1 MPGMITAGT
10 ISGTMDKA
18 DILRG
23 VLQQGI
29 YLSNIVSVL
38 DQVDVPNLTGTIPI
52 YKSGGVDEDLGELET
67 SGVKGG
73 SFTNIEFNL
82 KKDRAKLAKTDE
94 AGFRSRAGDPLGIQ
108 ITAAGKDLAD
118 KLDKKTAVALQTNP
132 QTGAAVKKWST
143 STNNILHDLTT
154 ASQACKP
161 YRPDFVIM
169 ADDTFTAYCQNE
181 TLLKLS
187 TGNPTV
193 LSGALGRVPGLN
205 LDIFTDSRITSGS
218 AVVGASK
225 YCGVLGKGPAK
236 LGTTDDREHGATLY
250 YADVWRQVKAP
261 IYKKDDGTNNAV
273 YQITALV

>member
-10 ISGTMDKA
+10 ISGSMGRA
-18 DILRG
+18 DLLRG
-23 VLQQGI
+23 VLAAGI
-29 YLSNIVSVL
+29 ELSNIVSVL
-38 DQVDVPNLTGTIPI
+38 DQVDVPNLTGSVSI

-67 SGVKGG
+67 SGIRGG

-118 KLDKKTAVALQTNP
+118 KLDKKTATALQTNP
-132 QTGAAVKKWST
+132 QTGAAAKKWST
-143 STNNILHDLTT
+143 TANNILHDLTT
-154 ASQACKP
+154 AVQACRP
-161 YRPDFVIM
+161 YKSDFVIM

-193 LSGALGRVPGLN
+193 LAGAMGRVPGLN
-205 LDIFTDSRITSGS
+205 LDIFTDTRITPGS

-261 IYKKDDGTNNAV
+261 IYQKDDGTNNAV